1 MCEYPEQQERVKEV
15 LYMNEKVF
23 RTMGRTGGGNI
34 AMGVLLLIAGV
45 AMGVMMIV
53 NGAKLLKRRAEI
65 TF

>member
-1 MCEYPEQQERVKEV
+1 
-15 LYMNEKVF
+15 MNEKVF

>member
-1 MCEYPEQQERVKEV
+1 MESKVKEV